1 MEGGGYKY
9 LEIIE
14 PDNLKNEEMKS
25 QIKKEYVK
33 SLRKILKSKLSE
45 ENIILAIISRAFS
58 IVIKEHES

>member
-58 IVIKEHES
+58 IVKKEHES